1 MPKSY
6 VCRECQKSFARKS
19 SRDKHELFR
28 HRETS
33 SKFRNRTLLNQ
44 SLQCPFCKNELS
56 SFKSRNDLVSHIDS
70 SHLEDL
76 NYSLFKSALNG
87 KIKIFRKHIFSTEML
102 HAFVANRTNR
112 QEIVD
117 VIRHELSKTFTV
129 KVALILSAAYQIPDL
144 NSATKEKDTETE
156 AAVDNTSTQP
166 QTVVSNIDDSTEK
179 SLDQSSHELM
189 PSDRDVFALRT
200 GYIQFTSFDSS
211 RSLKGKVQKLLNNLI
226 TREEDLLMRGSGWRF
241 ESLSFSD
248 IQITNI

>member
-19 SRDKHELFR
+19 SRDKHESFR

-33 SKFRNRTLLNQ
+33 SKFRNRTPLNQ

-87 KIKIFRKHIFSTEML
+87 KIKIFRKHIFSTETL
-102 HAFVANRTNR
+102 HAFVVNRANR

-144 NSATKEKDTETE
+144 NSATKDKDTETE
-156 AAVDNTSTQP
+156 AVDNTSTQP

-179 SLDQSSHELM
+179 SLDQSSHQLM

>member
-6 VCRECQKSFARKS
+6 VCCECQKSFARKS
-19 SRDKHELFR
+19 SRDKHQRFC

-33 SKFRNRTLLNQ
+33 TKFRTRTLLNQ

-56 SFKSRNDLVSHIDS
+56 SFKSRNDFVSHIDS
-70 SHLEDL
+70 SHLEYL

-87 KIKIFRKHIFSTEML
+87 KIKIFRKHIFSTETL
-102 HAFVANRTNR
+102 HSFVVNRTNR

-129 KVALILSAAYQIPDL
+129 KVLSAAYQIPDL
-144 NSATKEKDTETE
+144 NSATKDKDTETE
-156 AAVDNTSTQP
+156 AAIDNTLTQP
-166 QTVVSNIDDSTEK
+166 QTIASNIDDSTEK
-179 SLDQSSHELM
+179 SLDQSSHQLM
-189 PSDRDVFALRT
+189 SSDRDVFALRT
-200 GYIQFTSFDSS
+200 SCIQFTSFDSS
-211 RSLKGKVQKLLNNLI
+211 RSLKGKVQKLLHNLV

-248 IQITNI
+248 VQITDI